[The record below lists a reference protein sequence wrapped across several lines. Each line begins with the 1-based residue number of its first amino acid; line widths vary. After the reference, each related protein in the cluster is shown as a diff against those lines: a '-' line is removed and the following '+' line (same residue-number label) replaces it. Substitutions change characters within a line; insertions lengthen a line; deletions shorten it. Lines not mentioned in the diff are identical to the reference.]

1 MVILIIIKFII
12 KSINEFICL
21 FVYLLYIE
29 PTTGL
34 DPDNKNHVWS
44 IIQSLKSPD
53 RLILMTTHSM
63 EEAEALCSRIGIMAR
78 GELQCIGTSQHL
90 KKKYGKGYTLTVNL
104 LKYNSN
110 IINNNGNNNIELLL
124 NENEREQRY
133 DNETEKKLIEYV
145 TGSLSFGHGKLLS
158 SINRTKKFLLP
169 KEIGAENNVLHISHI
184 FKEMEMNKN
193 LLNIREWGLSMSTLE
208 DVFISAVK
216 NTHEEDDDND
226 EKEKEKLSLE
236 KSYLNMKT
244 NLETKDSIDHDSQKL
259 LENSSL
265 SIESSKSESERFQL

>member
-1 MVILIIIKFII
+1 
-12 KSINEFICL
+12 
-21 FVYLLYIE
+21 
-29 PTTGL
+29 
-34 DPDNKNHVWS
+34 
-44 IIQSLKSPD
+44 
-53 RLILMTTHSM
+53 M

-110 IINNNGNNNIELLL
+110 VNNNVNNNELLL
-124 NENEREQRY
+124 SENEREQKY

-145 TGSLSFGHGKLLS
+145 TGPLSFGHGKLLS

-169 KEIGAENNVLHISHI
+169 KEIGSENNVLHISHI

-216 NTHEEDDDND
+216 NIHEDDND
-226 EKEKEKLSLE
+226 DNNEKEKEKLSLE

-244 NLETKDSIDHDSQKL
+244 NLETKKLIDHDSQKL

-265 SIESSKSESERFQL
+265 SIESKDEKERFQL